1 VLLGPKTIE
10 SKYDIL
16 HINERSHSCPSC
28 IGVDADGYFD
38 GDQRDEHY
46 CPEKCHKRTRGVEI
60 ELWDLLSTADD
71 EGD

>member
-1 VLLGPKTIE
+1 M
-10 SKYDIL
+10 
-16 HINERSHSCPSC
+16 
-28 IGVDADGYFD
+28 GVDADGYFD

-46 CPEKCHKRTRGVEI
+46 YPKKCHKKTRGVEI